1 MKGKLLLSIGL
12 AGLLLALV
20 LGLFALAG
28 PPTARAAGGEVF
40 IVNNPGD
47 NEDSNPGDCSC
58 NIGLPGVCTLR
69 AAIQEANTC
78 SGPQTIK
85 FSPPTADRLM
95 YITPT
100 TALPI
105 ITDTETVI
113 DASDCWLDTPS
124 YHGPG
129 IVLEGNS
136 AFSGLVITASHCAI
150 YGLWIRN
157 FGGHG
162 VHLYGGAF
170 KNAIGGA
177 GAHQGNVITDNG
189 QNGVRIEGATT
200 TDNVVESNYIG
211 TILAGISGHGNG
223 QHGISVWEAGNT
235 VITGNRI
242 AGNGWSGVAMDYVSS
257 GKIRNNQIGFRGF
270 FSPLGNGFYG
280 IHLAHGSHPVVIS
293 NTIAYNKRGIYMDN
307 HSSPR
312 IYHNTIYG
320 HNASASSLNYAGYG
334 GGIFCYDSA
343 PVISENVITNNVAY
357 TGTDR
362 TGYGGGIALLDCD
375 EALIGSNTVVS
386 NTANTTGY
394 GNGGGIYLISSNDVL
409 VSGNTI
415 MSNTA
420 GANPDSR
427 GGGLHLDHSNTGPH
441 YHIVGNTIRGNS
453 AAADGRGY
461 GGGVYLLYS
470 DATLDSNL
478 ILGNRATYGGGVETE
493 NGAFFTMMNNILAQ
507 NSFNGVRTWAI
518 PGPSRGLLVNNTIVQ
533 NGSSGVLLYQN
544 SALTLTNNIIVS
556 HTNGIHAIP
565 GNTNTVV
572 ADYTLFYGNS
582 RDTYGSDITSTH
594 AITGRDPLFL
604 DPAGGNYHLRAGSP
618 AVDAGIAV
626 PWLTWDIDSDPRP
639 IGAGYDIGADEA
651 RFVYLPLVLRNF

>member
-12 AGLLLALV
+12 GGLLLALM
-20 LGLFALAG
+20 LGLLALTGLPA
-28 PPTARAAGGEVF
+28 ARAAGEIF
-40 IVNNPGD
+40 TVNSTGDDPDASPG
-47 NEDSNPGDCSC
+47 NCQCHTSG
-58 NIGLPGVCTLR
+58 GACTLR
-69 AAIQEANTC
+69 AAIQEANAC
-78 SGPQTIK
+78 SGPQTIR
-85 FSPPTADRLM
+85 FSPPTPGALM

-105 ITDTETVI
+105 ITGTSTVI
-113 DASDCWLDTPS
+113 DASDRWLDTPS

-136 AFSGLVITASHCAI
+136 GAFSGLVITASHSAV

-211 TILAGISGHGNG
+211 TILAGISGEGNG
-223 QHGISVWEAGNT
+223 WHGISVWGAGDN
-235 VITGNRI
+235 VITGNWI
-242 AGNGWSGVAMDYVSS
+242 AGNGWSGVAMDYVDS
-257 GKIRNNQIGFRGF
+257 GEIRNNRIGFRGI

-280 IHLAHGSHPVVIS
+280 IHLAHGSTPVVIS
-293 NTIAYNKRGIYMDN
+293 NTIAYNRRGIYLEGG
-307 HSSPR
+307 SKPW
-312 IYHNTIYG
+312 IYRNTIYG
-320 HNASASSLNYAGYG
+320 HNASASNLAYPGYG
-334 GGIFCYDSA
+334 GGIFCYQSA
-343 PVISENVITNNVAY
+343 PVISGNVITHNVAY
-357 TGTDR
+357 TGTDK
-362 TGYGGGIALLDCD
+362 TGYGGGIALYRCD
-375 EALIGSNTVVS
+375 GTLIGGNTVVS

-394 GNGGGIYLISSNDVL
+394 GGGGGISLLYSNDVL
-409 VSGNTI
+409 VAANTI

-420 GANPDSR
+420 GADSESR
-427 GGGLHLDHSNTGPH
+427 GGGLYLEHSNTGPH
-441 YHIVGNTIRGNS
+441 YYIVGNTIRGNS
-453 AAADGRGY
+453 AAADGRGH
-461 GGGVYLLYS
+461 GGGVYLFYS

-478 ILGNRATYGGGVETE
+478 IVGNRATYGGGVTLD
-493 NGAFFTMMNNILAQ
+493 NSAFLMSNNIIAQ
-507 NSFNGVRTWAI
+507 NSSTGVRTWAS
-518 PGPSRGLLVNNTIVQ
+518 PGPSRGMLVHNTIVQ
-533 NGSSGVLLYQN
+533 NGSAGIYLFQN
-544 SALTLTNNIIVS
+544 STLTLTNNIIVS
-556 HTNGIHAIP
+556 QTTGIGANPAH
-565 GNTNTVV
+565 TNTVV
-572 ADYTLFYGNS
+572 AEYTLFYGNT
-582 RDTYGSDITSTH
+582 RDTEGSVITNTH

-626 PWLTWDIDSDPRP
+626 CGLTWDIDGDPRP

-651 RFVYLPLVLRNF
+651 RFVYLPLVLRNH